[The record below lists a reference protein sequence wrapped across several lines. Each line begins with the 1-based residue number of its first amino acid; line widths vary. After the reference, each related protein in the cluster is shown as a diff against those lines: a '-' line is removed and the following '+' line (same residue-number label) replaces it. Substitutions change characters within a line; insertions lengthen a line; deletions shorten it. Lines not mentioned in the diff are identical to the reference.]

1 MIQPI
6 FSSQQHEV
14 VIVKYLKIVNEF
26 IQDCSSEEKYKNFLQ
41 VLDIIL
47 QYHNEYG
54 SGVDKGN
61 WHDYLMI
68 IPVNV
73 SIMVNGYFAGIQ
85 SKRNEKKMSSYRFL
99 LNEQLDELINDLQ
112 KLKTTRE

>member
-6 FSSQQHEV
+6 FTSQQHEV
-14 VIVKYLKIVNEF
+14 VIIKYLKIVNEF

-54 SGVDKGN
+54 SGVDKPEDTWAN
-61 WHDYLMI
+61 I
-68 IPVNV
+68 
-73 SIMVNGYFAGIQ
+73 
-85 SKRNEKKMSSYRFL
+85 
-99 LNEQLDELINDLQ
+99 LQ
-112 KLKTTRE
+112 KKLNTNP